1 MRLSIASGVAT
12 GAVAIA
18 LYPLFQG
25 GAWFWSS
32 LGVILVVAGIGVL
45 AGHYT
50 LPGWLAPPAQVLGVW
65 IYLTAVFAGD
75 EAWARVVPTWDSVAR
90 LDRLL
95 TTGFADI
102 QRFAAPVPDSTGIV
116 LLTCG
121 GVGLIAVLVDLLA
134 ARLRRAAL
142 TGLPLL
148 ALFVVPAAVIA
159 EPISWPAFIIGALG
173 YLGVLVADGRERVS
187 HWGRAVL
194 VRRTSSFTVTR
205 PAPSDSGALRL
216 SGKRIGFAAIV
227 LAVLLPALLPTME
240 PNPLFGFG
248 VGNGRGGG
256 NSISI
261 PNPMVNLRGQLSLPE
276 NSTVLTYKAS
286 DSTPRYLRMYSLDI
300 FDGEQWTMSEPRGRP
315 EDRTSDAPMPPP
327 PGQGASVPV
336 TPATLTITVS
346 DQVRRLSFLP
356 LPYPASKVTVAGDWR
371 PDRDTLMVFSTRNTA
386 GGLTYQAVTAEP
398 EPTADRLKTAAPP
411 ATAIRERYLTLPESL
426 PDAIRQLALQETE
439 RGASP
444 YEQAIQLQEFFTESG
459 GFTYSLATQGH
470 NGPALTDFLIRNR
483 TGYCEQFAAS
493 MAVLARVLGIPS
505 RVAIGYTGGSVT
517 SGGWQVR
524 THDSHAWPE
533 LYFEGTGWLRFEPT
547 PAGGAGQGSATVPSY
562 TRPEVAPD
570 TPDEPSAAPSSDP
583 TGSDSPAGPA
593 NDRRDE
599 ILDRESGG
607 VFAPVDEGM
616 PLAAKIGIGVAI
628 ALLVALIP
636 ALIRWQLRV
645 HRGRSYSRRAGDP
658 AGRDP
663 AAPDP
668 GGTASP
674 AEVKAGI
681 REARRNP
688 AVTAAWAELDD
699 ALCDYGMSRQ
709 ASESPR
715 ALAGRLAEQYVFE
728 PEAAAALARIAAAV
742 ERTLYA
748 RTPGEIGTL
757 REDMRSVRRAL
768 AATATRGRRIRA
780 VLLPPS
786 TLLRMRAL
794 GGRVLDGFDRLE
806 NIRLRR
812 PARKGA

>member
-1 MRLSIASGVAT
+1 M
-12 GAVAIA
+12 
-18 LYPLFQG
+18 
-25 GAWFWSS
+25 
-32 LGVILVVAGIGVL
+32 
-45 AGHYT
+45 
-50 LPGWLAPPAQVLGVW
+50 
-65 IYLTAVFAGD
+65 
-75 EAWARVVPTWDSVAR
+75 
-90 LDRLL
+90 
-95 TTGFADI
+95 
-102 QRFAAPVPDSTGIV
+102 
-116 LLTCG
+116 
-121 GVGLIAVLVDLLA
+121 
-134 ARLRRAAL
+134 
-142 TGLPLL
+142 
-148 ALFVVPAAVIA
+148 
-159 EPISWPAFIIGALG
+159 
-173 YLGVLVADGRERVS
+173 
-187 HWGRAVL
+187 L

-205 PAPSDSGALRL
+205 PTPSESGALRL
-216 SGKRIGFAAIV
+216 SGRRIGFTAIA

-315 EDRTSDAPMPPP
+315 EDRTSDSPMPAP
-327 PGQGASVPV
+327 PGQSTSVPV
-336 TPATLTITVS
+336 TPANLTVTVS

-356 LPYPASKVTVAGDWR
+356 LPYPVSKVTVAGDWR

-398 EPTADRLKTAAPP
+398 EPTADRLKSAAPP
-411 ATAIRERYLTLPESL
+411 ATAIRERYLALPEDL
-426 PDAIRQLALQETE
+426 PEEIRQLALQQTE
-439 RGASP
+439 RGSSA
-444 YEQAIQLQEFFTESG
+444 YEQAIQLQEFFTDSG

-562 TRPEVAPD
+562 TLPEVAPD
-570 TPDEPSAAPSSDP
+570 TPDEPSSAPSSDP
-583 TGSDSPAGPA
+583 TGSDSPTGSA
-593 NDRRDE
+593 NDRRGE
-599 ILDRESGG
+599 ILDREFGG
-607 VFAPVDEGM
+607 ALTPLDEGM

-636 ALIRWQLRV
+636 ALVRWQLRL
-645 HRGRSYSRRAGDP
+645 RRDRAYTRRA
-658 AGRDP
+658 AE
-663 AAPDP
+663 PDP
-668 GGTASP
+668 GDSASR
-674 AEVKAGI
+674 AAAGVVVREVR
-681 REARRNP
+681 REP
-688 AVTAAWAELDD
+688 AVTAAWTELDD
-699 ALCDYGMSRQ
+699 VLCDYGMSRQ

-715 ALAGRLAEQYVFE
+715 ALAGRLAAQYRFE
-728 PEAAAALARIAAAV
+728 PEAAAALARIASAV

-757 REDMRSVRRAL
+757 REDVRSVRRAL
-768 AATATRGRRIRA
+768 AATVTRGRRIRA

>member
-1 MRLSIASGVAT
+1 MRLPIASGVAT

-32 LGVILVVAGIGVL
+32 LGAILIVTGIGAL

-50 LPGWLAPPAQVLGVW
+50 LPGWLAPPAQVLAVFV
-65 IYLTAVFAGD
+65 YLTAAFAGD
-75 EAWARVVPTWDSVAR
+75 EAWARVVPTWDSLAK

-95 TTGFADI
+95 TTGFTDI

-148 ALFVVPAAVIA
+148 ALFTVPAAVIA

-173 YLGVLVADGRERVS
+173 YLGILVADGRERVS

-194 VRRTSSFTVTR
+194 VRRTSSFTVAR
-205 PAPSDSGALRL
+205 PSPADTGALRL
-216 SGKRIGFAAIV
+216 SGKRIGFTAIV

-276 NSTVLTYKAS
+276 NSTVLTYEAS

-315 EDRTSDAPMPPP
+315 EDRTSDGPMPLP
-327 PGQGASVPV
+327 PGQAASAPV
-336 TPATLTITVS
+336 TPATVTVTVS

-356 LPYPASKVTVAGDWR
+356 LPYPVSKVTVAGDWR

-398 EPTADRLKTAAPP
+398 EPTADGLKSAAPP
-411 ATAIRERYLTLPESL
+411 VTAIRERYLALPEEL
-426 PDAIRQLALQETE
+426 PEEIRQLALRETE
-439 RGASP
+439 RGSSP

-470 NGPALTDFLIRNR
+470 DGPALTDFLIRNR

-517 SGGWQVR
+517 SSGWQVR

-562 TRPEVAPD
+562 TRPEVAPA
-570 TPDEPSAAPSSDP
+570 TPDEPSAAPSSGP
-583 TGSDSPAGPA
+583 TGSDSPTGAA
-593 NDRRDE
+593 NDRRNE
-599 ILDRESGG
+599 ILDREFGG
-607 VFAPVDEGM
+607 ALTPVDEGM

-628 ALLVALIP
+628 ALLIALIP
-636 ALIRWQLRV
+636 GLIRWQLRV
-645 HRGRSYSRRAGDP
+645 RRGRLYSRRVRDP
-658 AGRDP
+658 AGDGP
-663 AAPDP
+663 AGPDP
-668 GGTASP
+668 TGAVSPSASR
-674 AEVKAGI
+674 EI
-681 REARRNP
+681 RWEPVVMAS
-688 AVTAAWAELDD
+688 WAELDD
-699 ALCDYGMSRQ
+699 VLCDYGMSRQ

-715 ALAGRLAEQYVFE
+715 ALARRLAEQYVFE
-728 PEAAAALARIAAAV
+728 PEAAAALARIASAV
-742 ERTLYA
+742 ERMLYA

-768 AATATRGRRIRA
+768 AATVTRGRRIRA

-786 TLLRMRAL
+786 TLLRMRAM

-806 NIRLRR
+806 NIRFRG

>member
-32 LGVILVVAGIGVL
+32 LGVILVVTGIGAL
-45 AGHYT
+45 AGRYA

-65 IYLTAVFAGD
+65 IYLTVVFAGD
-75 EAWARVVPTWDSVAR
+75 EAWGGLVPTWDSVAR
-90 LDRLL
+90 LDKLL

-134 ARLRRAAL
+134 ARLHRAAL

-148 ALFVVPAAVIA
+148 ALFVVPAAVIS
-159 EPISWPAFIIGALG
+159 EPISWPAFIVGALG

-205 PAPSDSGALRL
+205 PTPSDSGPLRL
-216 SGKRIGFAAIV
+216 SGRRIGFTAIA

-276 NSTVLTYKAS
+276 NSTVLTYQAS
-286 DSTPRYLRMYSLDI
+286 DSTSRYLRMYSLDI

-327 PGQGASVPV
+327 PGQAASVPV
-336 TPATLTITVS
+336 TPANVTVTVS
-346 DQVRRLSFLP
+346 EQVRRLSFLP
-356 LPYPASKVTVAGDWR
+356 LPYPVSRVTVAGDWR

-398 EPTADRLKTAAPP
+398 EPTADRLKSAAPP
-411 ATAIRERYLTLPESL
+411 PTAIRERYLALPDTLPDE
-426 PDAIRQLALQETE
+426 IRQLALQETE
-439 RGASP
+439 RSSTP
-444 YEQAIQLQEFFTESG
+444 YEQAIQLQEFFTKTG

-470 NGPALTDFLIRNR
+470 DGPALTDFLIRNR

-517 SGGWQVR
+517 SDGWQVR

-547 PAGGAGQGSATVPSY
+547 PAGGAGQGSATIPSY

-570 TPDEPSAAPSSDP
+570 TPDEPSTAPSSAP
-583 TGSDSPAGPA
+583 SDSDSTTGPA

-599 ILDRESGG
+599 MLDREFGG
-607 VFAPVDEGM
+607 ALTPVDEGM
-616 PLAAKIGIGVAI
+616 PLAAKIGIGVAA
-628 ALLVALIP
+628 ALLVVLVP
-636 ALIRWQLRV
+636 ALIRWQLRL
-645 HRGRSYSRRAGDP
+645 RRTRSYSLRAEAP
-658 AGRDP
+658 AGGGR
-663 AAPDP
+663 AVPDA
-668 GGTASP
+668 GGAASP
-674 AEVKAGI
+674 AAV
-681 REARRNP
+681 RELRREP
-688 AVTAAWAELDD
+688 AVAAAWSELDD

-715 ALAGRLAEQYVFE
+715 ALAGRLAGQYAFE
-728 PEAAAALARIAAAV
+728 PEAAAALARIASAM

-757 REDMRSVRRAL
+757 REDMRTVRRAL
-768 AATATRGRRIRA
+768 AATVTRGRRIRA

-794 GGRVLDGFDRLE
+794 GGRLLDGFDRLE

-812 PARKGA
+812 PAGRST

>member
-1 MRLSIASGVAT
+1 MRLPIASGVAT

-32 LGVILVVAGIGVL
+32 LGAILIVTGIGVL

-50 LPGWLAPPAQVLGVW
+50 LPGWLAPPVQVLAVFL
-65 IYLTAVFAGD
+65 YLTAAFAGD
-75 EAWARVVPTWDSVAR
+75 EAWARVLPTWDSLAR
-90 LDRLL
+90 LDALL
-95 TTGFADI
+95 TTGFTDI

-121 GVGLIAVLVDLLA
+121 GVGLIAILVDLLA

-142 TGLPLL
+142 AGLPLL
-148 ALFVVPAAVIA
+148 ALFTVPAAVVS
-159 EPISWPAFIIGALG
+159 EPISWPAFIIGAVG
-173 YLGVLVADGRERVS
+173 YLGILVADGRERVS

-205 PAPSDSGALRL
+205 PSPSDTGPLRL
-216 SGKRIGFAAIV
+216 SGKRIGFTAIA
-227 LAVLLPALLPTME
+227 LAVLLPALLPTLE
-240 PNPLFGFG
+240 PDPLFGFG

-315 EDRTSDAPMPPP
+315 EDRTSDAPMPLP

-336 TPATLTITVS
+336 TPATLSVTVNA
-346 DQVRRLSFLP
+346 QVRGLSFLP
-356 LPYPASKVTVAGDWR
+356 LPYPVSKVTVAGDWR

-398 EPTADRLKTAAPP
+398 EPSADRLKAAAPP
-411 ATAIRERYLTLPESL
+411 ATAIRDRYLALPENL

-439 RGASP
+439 RGASA
-444 YEQAIQLQEFFTESG
+444 YEQAIQLQEFFTETG
-459 GFTYSLATQGH
+459 GFVYSLATQGH
-470 NGPALTDFLIRNR
+470 DGPALTDFLIRNR

-505 RVAIGYTGGSVT
+505 RVAIGYTGGTVT

-562 TRPEVAPD
+562 TRPEVAPA
-570 TPDEPSAAPSSDP
+570 TPEEPSAAPSPEP
-583 TGSDSPAGPA
+583 TGSDSPTGSAA
-593 NDRRDE
+593 DRRE
-599 ILDRESGG
+599 EMLDREFGG
-607 VFAPVDEGM
+607 ALTPVDEGM
-616 PLAAKIGIGVAI
+616 PLAARIGIGVAI

-636 ALIRWQLRV
+636 GLIRWQLRV
-645 HRGRSYSRRAGDP
+645 RRGRSYSRRAGDP
-658 AGRDP
+658 N
-663 AAPDP
+663 P
-668 GGTASP
+668 GDTASP
-674 AEVKAGI
+674 AVVRAGGGETR
-681 REARRNP
+681 REA
-688 AVTAAWAELDD
+688 AVAAAWAELDD

-715 ALAGRLAEQYVFE
+715 ALARRLAEQYVFE
-728 PEAAAALARIAAAV
+728 PEAAAALARIASAV
-742 ERTLYA
+742 ERMLYA

-768 AATATRGRRIRA
+768 AATVTRGRRIRA

-786 TLLRMRAL
+786 TLLRMRAM

-806 NIRLRR
+806 NLRLRR